1 MGVRGGTVA
10 TGCTAVFAFAPPEAA
25 PPEVVEGAVAAV
37 PEAAGARAV
46 VVAAAPDAD
55 GVRVAEVAAAPDA
68 DGSIARASS
77 AKPRT
82 ATTVNPTLA
91 RSVPTLGKRRSEG
104 RAGVVGAGTLP
115 VAVWPVGGIIT

>member
-1 MGVRGGTVA
+1 MGVLGGTVA
-10 TGCTAVFAFAPPEAA
+10 TGCTAVFDFAPPEA
-25 PPEVVEGAVAAV
+25 VVEGAVAAV
-37 PEAAGARAV
+37 PGAAGARAV

-68 DGSIARASS
+68 DGSIAWASS

-82 ATTVNPTLA
+82 TPVNPTLA

-104 RAGVVGAGTLP
+104 RAGVVCAGTLP